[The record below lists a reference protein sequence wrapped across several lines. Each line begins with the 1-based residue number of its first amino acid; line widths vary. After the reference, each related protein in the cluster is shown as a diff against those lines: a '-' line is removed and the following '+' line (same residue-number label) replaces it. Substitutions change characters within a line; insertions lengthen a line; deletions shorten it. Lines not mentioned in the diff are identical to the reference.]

1 MMPKEIL
8 FFRNH
13 TLINKLHKHLKHKF
27 NHHTE
32 IDSTYDTLS
41 YLIMTQKS
49 NESYFFYPFLN
60 SLPKNFDEYIYLY
73 NNEELEILENS
84 MILDFKKT
92 YNDNSIILKTFEI
105 FQREFKDAKKLTF
118 KEYLKAYISVESRL
132 FAINYSNYTDDV
144 MVPISDLFNHNSNKN
159 ADWRFIDKT
168 KHFEIFAVKDIAK
181 GEEVFLNYGI
191 TGNSYSL
198 LYYGFTIN
206 KNFTDFEITLNVKD
220 DLIITHNLDL
230 NLKLSFM
237 GGRVLQSLTNYRK
250 LANGLKNTSKSL
262 NFLSPI
268 SVENELKALNII
280 KVVIKKKLRRY
291 KTTVQVYFI

>member
-27 NHHTE
+27 NLSNV
-32 IDSTYDTLS
+32 DSTYDSLS
-41 YLIMTQKS
+41 YLIMSQKS

-60 SLPKNFDEYIYLY
+60 SLPKNFDEYIILY
-73 NNEELEILENS
+73 NKEELEMLENS
-84 MILDFKKT
+84 MIP
-92 YNDNSIILKTFEI
+92 YNDSILIKAYEMFR
-105 FQREFKDAKKLTF
+105 REFKDSEKFTF
-118 KEYLKAYISVESRL
+118 KEYFKAYISVKSRL
-132 FAINYSNYTDDV
+132 FVINYSNYSDTV
-144 MVPISDLFNHNSNKN
+144 MVPISDLFNHNSNNN
-159 ADWRFIDKT
+159 AKWRFVDNK
-168 KHFEIFAVKDIAK
+168 KQFEIFAVKDIAK